1 VHAGRSFYA
10 RAEEE
15 EMEEDP
21 ARASKDE
28 GESVSVKELQTRK
41 SEQVKSKSKKK
52 SRGEEAP
59 EFAPRTTKDRSAE
72 QGGRRRQVFTV
83 PRDASVVAL
92 AGIVFLMFFYLVNSI
107 WMAADIYSNPSIV
120 MMSRTPSG
128 QPLVIDDYREAYTW
142 LRMNSDPDAKIASW
156 WGTSPCAPL
165 IPRTFAIFRILHT
178 CPRMSYSRRQSV
190 RRRR

>member
-1 VHAGRSFYA
+1 
-10 RAEEE
+10 
-15 EMEEDP
+15 MEEDP

-28 GESVSVKELQTRK
+28 GESVSVKDLQTRK
-41 SEQVKSKSKKK
+41 SEQVKSKRKETKK

-59 EFAPRTTKDRSAE
+59 EFAPRASKDWSAE

-107 WMAADIYSNPSIV
+107 WMAADVYSNPSIV

-156 WGTSPCAPL
+156 WGTSPCAPPM
-165 IPRTFAIFRILHT
+165 PRTFAILKILNT
-178 CPRMSYSRRQSV
+178 CPRMSYSRR
-190 RRRR
+190 R